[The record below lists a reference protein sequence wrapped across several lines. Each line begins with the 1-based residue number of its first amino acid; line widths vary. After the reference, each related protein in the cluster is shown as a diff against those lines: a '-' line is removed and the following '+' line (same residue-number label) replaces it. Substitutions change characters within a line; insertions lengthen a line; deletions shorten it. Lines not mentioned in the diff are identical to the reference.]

1 MEMEL
6 ALIAVSLSM
15 DAFAVSMCKGLGM
28 KTLRYAQGAVIAL
41 FFGAF
46 QALMPLIGWFLGKQF
61 EQLITSV
68 DHWVAFG
75 LLAIIGGRMI
85 WEATHEK
92 EGDAP
97 FCAVDQR
104 LDYKELFILAIATSI
119 DALAV
124 GITFAFLQI
133 TILPAVTLIGGIT
146 FVLCFGGVALGHRFG
161 IRYKKKAEVAGGA
174 VLIGIGLKILLEHLG
189 LVTF

>member
-61 EQLITSV
+61 EQMITSV

-146 FVLCFGGVALGHRFG
+146 FVL
-161 IRYKKKAEVAGGA
+161 
-174 VLIGIGLKILLEHLG
+174 
-189 LVTF
+189 

>member
-1 MEMEL
+1 MEL

-146 FVLCFGGVALGHRFG
+146 FVLCLGGVALGHRFG